1 MTLPGFDNLSAKAQ
15 RLLSDQQFVQSFLA
29 GMRAHSK
36 DNPIKSYQ
44 IEAKLDLKGPV
55 IRAIVGHLRRMGS
68 PICSSSEGYYWTHD
82 PDDLQQ
88 TIDHLESR
96 ARVELVT
103 AAALKKTVSTLRC
116 GGSVQMRLM

>member
-1 MTLPGFDNLSAKAQ
+1 MTLPGFENLSNRAK

-29 GMRAHSK
+29 GMKAHRK
-36 DNPIKSYQ
+36 DNPIISNK
-44 IEAKLDLKGPV
+44 IESKMGLTGPEV
-55 IRAIVGHLRRMGS
+55 RDIVRHLRRLGN
-68 PICSSSEGYYWTHD
+68 PICSSGKGYYWTHD

-116 GGSVQMRLM
+116 GGLVQMRLV